1 MLFVACKNEKIK
13 TKDIF
18 DDTYVHRLDIKVD
31 QAELD
36 TLMAHPDSLLLI
48 AADVKMGFQGRSK
61 SIKNVGFRIKGNTSR
76 FNDKK
81 SFKLSFNAFE
91 KGRKYKG
98 LEKLSINAYA
108 NDPTHLRP
116 HLMANIY
123 KAMGV
128 KTVRSS
134 FTELYVNDKYY
145 GLYNIVEHIDEEFLK
160 QNYHSKKGNLY
171 KCASPADLTFQG
183 QSKDDYRRNW
193 DQAFIYE
200 LKTNKKE
207 EDYSGLIGFIDLL
220 NNTPVDELQCSLEDR
235 FKVEDYLKTLAVDVV
250 LGNWDSYFY
259 TANNFYLYDDPK
271 SGKMRYIPY
280 DFDNTF
286 GMDWTNVDWAKK
298 DIYDFVHKEMIMP
311 PLDSIMGVPEEEMGF
326 IKSYNNFWMNDTL
339 RPLITRLLEVD
350 DFRNQ
355 YNYQL
360 KKTVQYINSLEFI
373 AEIEQLFTMLSPY
386 LEQDTSDNFTWEE
399 VQMSMNKGLDIFE
412 EVFFDKRY
420 YLPYGLK
427 EFIQL
432 SSVNVLSQVEEIK
445 PLLMFDEVK
454 LKEKDDFYLIK
465 VKTEGNIAFQLSVFI
480 NDSDMPLKL
489 NDDGIDGDKKKG
501 DKVYSLRIEKNSIPI
516 STYYILGEMN
526 NGDIQRKPCSGEY
539 SL

>member
-1 MLFVACKNEKIK
+1 MSMLFVACKNEKIK

-48 AADVKMGFQGRSK
+48 AADVKMGFQRRSK

-207 EDYSGLIGFIDLL
+207 EDYSGLIDFIDLL
-220 NNTPVDELQCSLEDR
+220 NNTPIDELQCSLEDR

-298 DIYDFVHKEMIMP
+298 DIYDFPDKKMITP
-311 PLDSIMGVPEEEMGF
+311 PLDSIKGVPEEEMVL
-326 IKSYNNFWMNDTL
+326 IAQYINFWMGDTL
-339 RPLITRLLEVD
+339 RPLNTRLLEVD

-355 YNYQL
+355 YNYHL
-360 KKTVQYINSLEFI
+360 KKTVDYINSPEFG
-373 AEIEQLFTMLSPY
+373 AEIDRLFTMLSPY
-386 LEQDTSDNFTWEE
+386 LEKDTSDNFTWEE
-399 VQMSMNKGLDIFE
+399 VQLSMNKGLNSYE
-412 EVFFDKRY
+412 EVFFQKRY
-420 YLPYGLK
+420 YLPYGLR
-427 EFIQL
+427 EFIKL
-432 SSVNVLSQVEEIK
+432 SSKNVLSQLEEIK
-445 PLLMFDEVK
+445 PLIII
-454 LKEKDDFYLIK
+454 DDVSFKKKGVGIKIK
-465 VKTEGNIAFQLSVFI
+465 VKAEATMAFQINAKIQQRDGSTVSFLLKDNGNGVYTTLIDTSV
-480 NDSDMPLKL
+480 
-489 NDDGIDGDKKKG
+489 
-501 DKVYSLRIEKNSIPI
+501 IETASFF
-516 STYYILGEMN
+516 LVAEMN
-526 NGDIQRKPCSGEY
+526 NGEIVRKPCVGY
-539 SL
+539 Y